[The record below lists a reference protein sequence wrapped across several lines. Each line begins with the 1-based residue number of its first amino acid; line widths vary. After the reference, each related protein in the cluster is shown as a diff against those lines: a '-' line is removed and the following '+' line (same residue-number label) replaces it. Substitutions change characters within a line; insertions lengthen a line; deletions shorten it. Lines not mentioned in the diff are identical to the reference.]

1 MKNIFSILLL
11 IVASKT
17 ADAQKLDSLYFNL
30 YTDSLKKGTFNYI
43 NVDGRFSD
51 GRYLPLTTK
60 ELIFTCDAG
69 KFEGNSL
76 YLDTSVKLEKVI
88 VKVSLK
94 SDPAV
99 TRERTIFIKKYE
111 DSSGVKTMEE
121 VMEQKR
127 RKSFKLI

>member
-1 MKNIFSILLL
+1 MKNIISIILL
-11 IVASKT
+11 IISFKT

-43 NVDGRFSD
+43 NVDGRYSD

-60 ELIFTCDAG
+60 ELIFSCDAG
-69 KFEGNSL
+69 IFEGNSL
-76 YLDTSVKLEKVI
+76 YLDTSLKLEKVI

-99 TRERTIFIKKYE
+99 TRERTIFIKKFE

-121 VMEQKR
+121 VMQPKR
-127 RKSFKLI
+127 KKTLKEI